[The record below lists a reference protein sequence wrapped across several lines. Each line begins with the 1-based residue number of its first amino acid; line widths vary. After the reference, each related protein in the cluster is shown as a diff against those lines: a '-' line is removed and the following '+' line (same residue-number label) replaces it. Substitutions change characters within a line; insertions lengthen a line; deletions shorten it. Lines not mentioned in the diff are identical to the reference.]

1 LQRRQLFAIEL
12 WLKYDKHSL
21 LSPLSL
27 PTLKMCKILAL
38 KGKADTPFRRQLDLS
53 IVIDL
58 RIAMQ
63 CLRIDLFALPS
74 IELQNS
80 SN

>member
-1 LQRRQLFAIEL
+1 
-12 WLKYDKHSL
+12 
-21 LSPLSL
+21 
-27 PTLKMCKILAL
+27 MCKILAL